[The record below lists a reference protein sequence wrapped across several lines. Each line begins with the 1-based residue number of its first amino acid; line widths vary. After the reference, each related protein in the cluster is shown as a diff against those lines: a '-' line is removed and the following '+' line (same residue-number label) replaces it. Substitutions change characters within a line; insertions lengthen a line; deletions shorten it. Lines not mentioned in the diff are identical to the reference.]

1 MRRIASMA
9 EMHGVSLAPHHP
21 LGPIAVAACLQLDF
35 TCPNEAAVE
44 WAAICAHGGGIRCG
58 GMPMAGSPNG
68 RTEADV
74 TPR

>member
-1 MRRIASMA
+1 MPTAI
-9 EMHGVSLAPHHP
+9 SLSFPWGRYHATPWGRH
-21 LGPIAVAACLQLDF
+21 V
-35 TCPNEAAVE
+35 NEAAVE

-68 RTEADV
+68 RAEADV